1 MLAFATQHY
10 EHHCS
15 GGDILAQ
22 YFATAGVDGK
32 VYGYLR
38 RCPCCVAGRAS
49 AAAKADADA
58 FQSVRAAPIHGKV
71 DIKALY
77 GMASYISGSSSIEGM
92 PISQSWVAR

>member
-1 MLAFATQHY
+1 MVIFVDAPVALLAGPQ
-10 EHHCS
+10 
-15 GGDILAQ
+15 L
-22 YFATAGVDGK
+22 
-32 VYGYLR
+32 
-38 RCPCCVAGRAS
+38 P
-49 AAAKADADA
+49 AKADADADA

>member
-1 MLAFATQHY
+1 MVIFVDAPVALLAGPQ
-10 EHHCS
+10 
-15 GGDILAQ
+15 L
-22 YFATAGVDGK
+22 
-32 VYGYLR
+32 
-38 RCPCCVAGRAS
+38 P
-49 AAAKADADA
+49 AKADADA